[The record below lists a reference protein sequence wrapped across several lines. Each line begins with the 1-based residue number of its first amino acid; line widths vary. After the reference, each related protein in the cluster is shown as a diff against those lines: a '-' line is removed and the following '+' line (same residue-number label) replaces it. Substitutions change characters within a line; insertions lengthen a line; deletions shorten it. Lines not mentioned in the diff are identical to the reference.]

1 MNLLRRIWDLLRR
14 LFRPELA
21 DKIQRGL
28 EAAAPYLQT
37 AYEIV
42 SLIAALTPTR
52 SDDEILDAA
61 RRLGIIQ
68 FLIDPSADRGDILRR
83 LALEALKRLF
93 PEAAERQL
101 NRAIEVAYGAVR
113 P

>member
-1 MNLLRRIWDLLRR
+1 MSWLKRIWEWLRG
-14 LFRPELA
+14 LFRPEFA
-21 DKIQRGL
+21 QRIQAGL
-28 EAAAPYLQT
+28 EAAAPYLSR

-52 SDDEILDAA
+52 TDDEILDAA
-61 RRLGIIQ
+61 RRLGIVE
-68 FLIDPSADRGDILRR
+68 FLIDPAADRGEILRH
-83 LALEALKRLF
+83 LALEALRRIF
-93 PEAAERQL
+93 PQAPERQL